1 MKYGIM
7 SFLFDYFCVT
17 PYNKIVTGGT
27 NMFSKNSFCKL
38 LNRARKTRDIELC
51 QIIEEGTDVA
61 WSEELWDTAF
71 SSSVPA
77 SEVYDEIVKYLLQH
91 DYFIHAP
98 VYKVSD
104 LFENIIKVD
113 ASIVIMEKET
123 DPEDPSTM
131 YYQHKFKG
139 QGFQLIKENSP
150 LLTGE
155 VKYIHNVVQENS
167 FDDYIF
173 IEVTHK
179 DIPSDNFLSCP
190 TPDSTVFNQY
200 NNM

>member
-1 MKYGIM
+1 
-7 SFLFDYFCVT
+7 
-17 PYNKIVTGGT
+17 
-27 NMFSKNSFCKL
+27 
-38 LNRARKTRDIELC
+38 
-51 QIIEEGTDVA
+51 
-61 WSEELWDTAF
+61 
-71 SSSVPA
+71 
-77 SEVYDEIVKYLLQH
+77 
-91 DYFIHAP
+91 
-98 VYKVSD
+98 
-104 LFENIIKVD
+104 
-113 ASIVIMEKET
+113 MEKET

-150 LLTGE
+150 LLTRE